1 VRRTKADALITRD
14 KILDS
19 AGALFLSQGVS
30 RTTLAHIAERAG
42 VTRGA
47 IYWHFEDKAALFN
60 AMMERARTPLE
71 SAMRLLDEPCSRDPL
86 AALQEYA
93 RLVFDLTVN
102 DPDARCVFEIATL
115 KTEYVDDMSSVRERR
130 AQAALRWM
138 AAAESRVALAV
149 ARGQAR
155 PDVEPRTVALGLWA
169 LIDGLVRSWMLAP
182 DSFELVAV
190 GGRTVGTHLDAV
202 RACRPGEQGRGRG
215 AARAAPARCRVE
227 HEC

>member
-1 VRRTKADALITRD
+1 MRRTKADALITRGR
-14 KILDS
+14 ILDS
-19 AGALFLSQGVS
+19 AAALFLRQGVA

-60 AMMERARTPLE
+60 ALMERARTPLE
-71 SAMRLLDEPCSRDPL
+71 SAMRLLDAPCSRDPL

-93 RLVFDLTVN
+93 RLVFVLTVS
-102 DPDARCVFEIATL
+102 DSDARCVFEIATL
-115 KTEYVDDMSSVRERR
+115 KTEYVDDMRSVRDRWSE
-130 AQAALRWM
+130 AALCWM

-155 PDVEPRTVALGLWA
+155 PEVEPRSVALGLWA

-182 DSFELVAV
+182 DSFELVAI
-190 GGRTVGTHLDAV
+190 GGRIVGTHLDAI
-202 RACRPGEQGRGRG
+202 RACRPREQGRGRG
-215 AARAAPARCRVE
+215 AARAVSARCRME
-227 HEC
+227 QEC